1 MNFIPALVAAAALAS
16 CATPPDTTASAASTP
31 APSTAPIAADSVTV
45 LAFGLSCPNCALN
58 VVLQLKNFD
67 GIEIGELDMGRGAL
81 PLRFT
86 RMPHPSEA
94 DIANAVR
101 RAGYTYLGLEKP

>member
-1 MNFIPALVAAAALAS
+1 MKTVSLFLAVAALAA
-16 CATPPDTTASAASTP
+16 CA
-31 APSTAPIAADSVTV
+31 APSVSGPGPDAAPIAADSVTV

-58 VVLQLKNFD
+58 VVLQLEGFE

-86 RMPHPSEA
+86 QHPHPSEA
-94 DIANAVR
+94 DIARAVR
-101 RAGYTYLGLEKP
+101 RAGYTYLGLELP